1 MQEWLIWHAWKAC
14 VPQKG
19 TGGSNP
25 PLSAQ
30 KKSLPEMAS
39 FSGLMTFGVGKFFH
53 TCHRLNLKLN
63 LVTDIG
69 QYTNNIYFLNLM
81 CLFVVLVAML
91 SGVSG
96 KVQDFKG
103 KLM

>member
-1 MQEWLIWHAWKAC
+1 LY
-14 VPQKG
+14 
-19 TGGSNP
+19 
-25 PLSAQ
+25 
-30 KKSLPEMAS
+30 
-39 FSGLMTFGVGKFFH
+39 F
-53 TCHRLNLKLN
+53 
-63 LVTDIG
+63 VTDIG

-103 KLM
+103 KLVRNILPVSLIADTEIGCQGKQVLLAERQNLVINNNFLFERSSFINWRIPITTLIR